1 MKNENETVELL
12 KIVSRLTDQ
21 QKKLLKEKIQ
31 ELLREQENKK

>member
-1 MKNENETVELL
+1 MKNETVELL
-12 KIVSRLTDQ
+12 KIVSRLTDE

>member
-12 KIVSRLTDQ
+12 KIVSRMTDE

>member
-1 MKNENETVELL
+1 MKNETDTVELL
-12 KIVSRLTDQ
+12 EIVSRLTDE

>member
-12 KIVSRLTDQ
+12 KIVSRLTDE
-21 QKKLLKEKIQ
+21 QKKLLTEKIQ

>member
-12 KIVSRLTDQ
+12 KIVSRLTDE

>member
-12 KIVSRLTDQ
+12 KIVSRMTDE
-21 QKKLLKEKIQ
+21 QKKLLTEKIQ

>member
-12 KIVSRLTDQ
+12 KIVSRLTDE
-21 QKKLLKEKIQ
+21 QKKLLEEKIQ